1 MLNHFQDNYGQFMP
15 HELLKCEEI
24 VKKTIYNPLYL
35 IETVFYAVE
44 EILEFDDIN
53 GILYT

>member
-24 VKKTIYNPLYL
+24 VKKTIYNPLYP
-35 IETVFYAVE
+35 IDTVFYAVE
-44 EILEFDDIN
+44 EILNLDDIN
-53 GILYT
+53 GMLYT